1 MALPVDRLG
10 RRVKA
15 PTVEQA
21 VDVKDARRRVRPGH
35 WILGIVILVLAAW
48 VVHFLITNKQLQWNV
63 VGHYLFNGQVLK
75 GLATTLIL
83 SIVAHAIGTL
93 LGILFATLRMSSFSP
108 LRWLGTAYVTL
119 FRSIPI
125 LVQLI
130 FWFNLAYLFPKLSI
144 GIPFGPVFASAS
156 TNAMIKPVVAAVLG
170 LSLAQGAYM
179 TEIIRAGTLSVGQ
192 GQRDAARALGYS
204 GPQTFFRVVLPQA
217 VRVAIPP
224 TGSQFIS
231 VVHGSAMVSVI
242 AVADLLYSV
251 QNIYEQT
258 YQVVPLLLV
267 AVIWYLVVVLVLTF
281 FQQRLERR
289 MSRGHVRIE
298 QVSWIRWPRKG
309 AA

>member
-10 RRVKA
+10 RRVKS
-15 PTVEQA
+15 PTVEEA
-21 VDVKDARRRVRPGH
+21 VDVKNAHRRVRPAH
-35 WILGIVILVLAAW
+35 WLLSIIILALAAW
-48 VVHFLITNKQLQWNV
+48 AVNFLITNKQLQWNV
-63 VGHYLFNGQVLK
+63 VGHYLFNGQVLR

-83 SIVAHAIGTL
+83 SIVAQVIGTI
-93 LGILFATLRMSSFSP
+93 LGILFAAMRMSSFSP
-108 LRWLGTAYVTL
+108 LRWIGTGYITV
-119 FRSIPI
+119 FRSVPI

-130 FWFNLAYLFPKLSI
+130 FWFNLSYLFPKLSI

-156 TNAMIKPVVAAVLG
+156 TNSVIKPVVAAVLG

-179 TEIIRAGTLSVGQ
+179 TEIIRAGILSVGQ
-192 GQRDAARALGYS
+192 EQRDAARALGYRGS
-204 GPQTFFRVVLPQA
+204 QTFFRVVLPQA

-231 VVHGSAMVSVI
+231 VVHGSALVSVI

-267 AVIWYLVVVLVLTF
+267 AVVWYLVVVLILTF

-289 MSRGHVRIE
+289 MSRGHVRTE
-298 QVSWIRWPRKG
+298 QVGWIRRPRKE